1 MTAHTPIRTPTDSQ
15 ADELDRMQDSHAYSA
30 RCNCDACFEAWLA
43 MPEPTPAEREAMAR
57 AFSLAIAPSGGG
69 ELPTD
74 WPAIIFP
81 DLDRISDDQLKAHS
95 KQHRKFNRENQL

>member
-1 MTAHTPIRTPTDSQ
+1 MNVPVRVPLNREDA
-15 ADELDRMQDSHAYSA
+15 ADEARHAYSA
-30 RCNCDACFEAWLA
+30 RCNCDVCFDTWLA

-57 AFSLAIAPSGGG
+57 AFSLALAPSGGG

-81 DLDRISDDQLKAHS
+81 DLDRLSDDQLKAHS
-95 KQHRKFNRENQL
+95 KDQHRFLRSGI